1 MRNLLKK
8 RIGIGASNKDSG
20 FTMVEILVGLIAA
33 GVIISAAFQLYIRQ
47 HNQLLVQEDV
57 SEIQANARAA
67 AELLAE
73 EIRKTGYRL
82 PGILTTMEASN
93 SNPDTLIIKYA
104 TPKLANVFLV
114 DDMLTETDNL
124 RCTENTLGELVAGDW
139 IYVYDEVADTGEAFV
154 ATYVEYESST
164 IYHHYGALLRAYPAG
179 SPLYSVTRDKFYIDR
194 SNYNED
200 NGNPNLMIHRLGE
213 NPAIFAENIET
224 LDFLYY
230 LDDGTTTSQ
239 LTDPGRVRMIEINV
253 VARSFRPELNS
264 PNGEY
269 RKRDFTLKVKL
280 RNYGLS

>member
-1 MRNLLKK
+1 
-8 RIGIGASNKDSG
+8 
-20 FTMVEILVGLIAA
+20 MVEILVGLSAA

-82 PGILTTMEASN
+82 PGIVTTMEASN
-93 SNPDTLIIKYA
+93 TNPDTLIIKYA

-124 RCTENTLGELVAGDW
+124 RCTEHTLGRLEPRDW
-139 IYVYDEVADTGEAFV
+139 VYIYDEVADTGEAFI
-154 ATYVEYESST
+154 ATYVDYEGSI
-164 IYHHYGALLRAYPAG
+164 IYHHEGALTRVYPAD
-179 SPLYSVTRDKFYIDR
+179 SPLYSVTRDKFYI
-194 SNYNED
+194 SQTGYND
-200 NGNPNLMIHRLGE
+200 NNSNPNLMVHRLGQYPE
-213 NPAIFAENIET
+213 IFAENIET

-230 LDDGTTTSQ
+230 LDDGSTTSQ
-239 LTDPGRVRMIEINV
+239 LTDPSRVRMIEINI